1 LKRHVVL
8 LAGGWLLLFNPYPDK
23 DRPITEWSQSSVHDT
38 ALECQRKL
46 YEGIKLAKSIP
57 ELDKQLP
64 QLSDPLHYKC
74 VPPEVLYLL
83 PEGRTFAGGWVVIF
97 NQDKSN
103 KLPFHEWEKKYSLD
117 TASQCDRTKSRFSG
131 KRDDED
137 SKAYQQRLNK
147 EAWLCVPSEVA
158 YPAKSK

>member
-1 LKRHVVL
+1 MKRHIVL

-23 DRPITEWSQSSVHDT
+23 DRLITEWSQSSVHDT
-38 ALECQRKL
+38 ALECQRTL
-46 YEGIKLAKSIP
+46 SEGIKLAKSFP
-57 ELDKQLP
+57 ELEKQLP
-64 QLSDPLHYKC
+64 QVSDPLHYKC
-74 VPPEVLYLL
+74 VPPEVLYPL

-97 NQDKSN
+97 NPDKNN
-103 KLPFHEWEKKYSLD
+103 KLPFHEWEKQYSLD
-117 TASQCDRTKSRFSG
+117 TASQCDSARSRFSR

-137 SKAYQQRLNK
+137 SQAYRERRNK

>member
-1 LKRHVVL
+1 M
-8 LAGGWLLLFNPYPDK
+8 A
-23 DRPITEWSQSSVHDT
+23 
-38 ALECQRKL
+38 
-46 YEGIKLAKSIP
+46 
-57 ELDKQLP
+57 ELDKRPVTLEELLVSSLAQT
-64 QLSDPLHYKC
+64 
-74 VPPEVLYLL
+74 LL